1 MTATDRGARW
11 AVLVVLLFLVLGTS
25 SSSAGCPDGF
35 TKFGGACFKVYQQT
49 ASYNQARQ
57 FCVNKGGL
65 LAMPKDEKTDD
76 FLWRLKNA
84 VDSGSYFWF
93 GLSDEN
99 REGQWR
105 WEDGAILNKSADWT
119 NWRPGQPD
127 NHNGKEDCAHY
138 QSVPKTGWNDLPC
151 SYKTAKFICQ
161 TTDDA
166 AAVLP
171 RTTMTS
177 LVTTQTGTSA
187 SHGHSGDLKKI
198 TLPVPRSAN
207 NYARLMTTLPQDLT
221 SFTLCLHMR
230 TDMGSNTDASLFSYA
245 VGSGV
250 HANELLLYKDRL
262 RRGHFQLYIQNI
274 HAELGDLPVWDSE
287 WHAICATWRSGDGA
301 WQVYTD
307 GVLQATGS
315 RLNVGGKVRRGGT
328 WILAQDQ
335 DTVTGGFTESQAFC
349 GELTQVNLWD
359 RVLSADEIGTN
370 WSVFCNYHGNVI
382 DWATT
387 NVTVSGQ
394 ASSDLYRCVERPRSS
409 MVSSVTEQIKTSTSQ
424 GSPVVP
430 GDSQKIIFPGPRGID
445 DYARMETTLSEDLTS
460 FTLCVHMR
468 SNMDSNWNDI
478 SLVSYAVSQHN
489 NELLLFLKDGFK
501 LFIQSGIQMAH
512 PPVWDGEWHTVC
524 TTWRSSDGAWQLYAD
539 GVLTD
544 SGSGFN
550 VGGSV
555 RTGGTWILGQDQD
568 VVGGRFEAHQS
579 FIGELSEVNLWDR
592 VLSPAEIAADCSY
605 HGNVIDWDTTNIT
618 VFGQASRAEYQCE
631 RPRSSMVSSV
641 TEQIETSTSQGS
653 PACPKDYQL
662 FQGICYKAFNFAATF
677 EQSVIRCVKDGGT
690 LAMPRDQK
698 TNEFLYTL
706 KNAVD
711 QKSPFRFGLHDIL
724 KENVWRWMDGQELG
738 DFTNW
743 APGEPNNSGVGPGE
757 DCVEYY
763 PRQWND
769 KECHDA
775 RKFICQVDTT
785 ENGGYIPYPSQP
797 DVFFKLFAELKTYE
811 AAKQTCLSN
820 GGHLADVKTQELH
833 DFLLSEIQKVDASR
847 DYWIGLND
855 LKDEKTWTWS
865 DGTPVSDCVFT
876 NWAPGEPNNAY
887 GQGQDCGHLWKGKGF
902 KWDDDGCGKQ
912 KYFICQIGSGEEKSC
927 RRSVACPKDYQ
938 LFQGICYKAF
948 NFAAT
953 FHQSISWCVK
963 DGGTL
968 AMPRDQKTN
977 EFLVGLKNSV
987 DQRKPFRF
995 GLHDIPEENVWRW
1008 MDGQELGD
1016 FTDWA
1021 PEEPN
1026 NSGSGEDCVEYWPQ
1040 TQKKR
1045 TTNKWNDRSCFYKE
1059 KFICQVDTTERHGYI
1074 PYTDVYFKVFAQLK
1088 TYEAAKQTC
1097 LSNGGHLA
1105 DVKTQELRD
1114 FLLSEIQK
1122 VDASRDYWIGLN
1134 DLKVENTWTWSD
1146 GTPVSDCVFTN
1157 WAPGEPN
1164 NNAGADGRGQDC
1176 GHLWKAK
1183 GFKWDDDGCGIQ
1195 KYFICQ
1201 IGFGDESSCRR
1212 SEGKPT
1218 DVGMQSTLELFY
1230 TADCPEDYQLFQGIC
1245 YKAFNFAADF
1255 QQSVIRCVKD
1265 GGTLA
1270 MPRDQ
1275 KTNEFLVGLKKLVD
1289 QKSPFRFGLHD
1300 ILDENIWRW
1309 MDGQELG
1316 NFTDWGP
1323 GEPNDAKRGP
1333 GEDCVEYLPY
1343 HKDKW
1348 NDVACQEKR
1357 KFICQVDT
1365 SESVLVSGSI
1375 DAGVRYEGRAVL
1387 ESPVFSTN
1395 CSNSTLVFHY
1405 EMQGSTVVPAATLYV
1420 SIVDNESN
1428 SDSELLGTIPFKLT
1442 HGQTNRVQMDFH
1454 RKQPFRVV
1462 FTAELDHSANSAGRV
1477 GQIHL
1482 FDVMVVNGKACRPAG
1497 PILPNSEEPVPSK
1510 EPVLSEG
1517 PAVSKGAII
1526 GTIVGLVIV
1535 AVAIAAGVTV
1545 ARRMKGERFCTA
1557 ATSTTVLMN
1566 LENVMFEPSMDDED

>member
-394 ASSDLYRCVERPRSS
+394 ASSDLYR
-409 MVSSVTEQIKTSTSQ
+409 
-424 GSPVVP
+424 
-430 GDSQKIIFPGPRGID
+430 
-445 DYARMETTLSEDLTS
+445 
-460 FTLCVHMR
+460 
-468 SNMDSNWNDI
+468 
-478 SLVSYAVSQHN
+478 
-489 NELLLFLKDGFK
+489 
-501 LFIQSGIQMAH
+501 
-512 PPVWDGEWHTVC
+512 
-524 TTWRSSDGAWQLYAD
+524 
-539 GVLTD
+539 
-544 SGSGFN
+544 
-550 VGGSV
+550 
-555 RTGGTWILGQDQD
+555 
-568 VVGGRFEAHQS
+568 
-579 FIGELSEVNLWDR
+579 
-592 VLSPAEIAADCSY
+592 
-605 HGNVIDWDTTNIT
+605 
-618 VFGQASRAEYQCE
+618 CE

>member
-1 MTATDRGARW
+1 MAVVPSGGFLETSYLDTSRG
-11 AVLVVLLFLVLGTS
+11 LIT
-25 SSSAGCPDGF
+25 SAGSP
-35 TKFGGACFKVYQQT
+35 GGGC
-49 ASYNQARQ
+49 
-57 FCVNKGGL
+57 
-65 LAMPKDEKTDD
+65 
-76 FLWRLKNA
+76 
-84 VDSGSYFWF
+84 
-93 GLSDEN
+93 
-99 REGQWR
+99 
-105 WEDGAILNKSADWT
+105 
-119 NWRPGQPD
+119 
-127 NHNGKEDCAHY
+127 
-138 QSVPKTGWNDLPC
+138 
-151 SYKTAKFICQ
+151 
-161 TTDDA
+161 
-166 AAVLP
+166 
-171 RTTMTS
+171 
-177 LVTTQTGTSA
+177 
-187 SHGHSGDLKKI
+187 
-198 TLPVPRSAN
+198 
-207 NYARLMTTLPQDLT
+207 LM
-221 SFTLCLHMR
+221 
-230 TDMGSNTDASLFSYA
+230 
-245 VGSGV
+245 
-250 HANELLLYKDRL
+250 
-262 RRGHFQLYIQNI
+262 
-274 HAELGDLPVWDSE
+274 
-287 WHAICATWRSGDGA
+287 
-301 WQVYTD
+301 
-307 GVLQATGS
+307 
-315 RLNVGGKVRRGGT
+315 
-328 WILAQDQ
+328 
-335 DTVTGGFTESQAFC
+335 
-349 GELTQVNLWD
+349 
-359 RVLSADEIGTN
+359 
-370 WSVFCNYHGNVI
+370 
-382 DWATT
+382 
-387 NVTVSGQ
+387 
-394 ASSDLYRCVERPRSS
+394 
-409 MVSSVTEQIKTSTSQ
+409 
-424 GSPVVP
+424 
-430 GDSQKIIFPGPRGID
+430 
-445 DYARMETTLSEDLTS
+445 
-460 FTLCVHMR
+460 
-468 SNMDSNWNDI
+468 
-478 SLVSYAVSQHN
+478 
-489 NELLLFLKDGFK
+489 LKDSK
-501 LFIQSGIQMAH
+501 H
-512 PPVWDGEWHTVC
+512 PMIPVWDGEWHTVC

-550 VGGSV
+550 VGGRV

-568 VVGGRFEAHQS
+568 VVGGRFDAHQS

-618 VFGQASRAEYQCE
+618 VFGQASRAEYQCVE

-662 FQGICYKAFNFAATF
+662 FQGICYKAFNFAA
-677 EQSVIRCVKDGGT
+677 
-690 LAMPRDQK
+690 
-698 TNEFLYTL
+698 
-706 KNAVD
+706 
-711 QKSPFRFGLHDIL
+711 
-724 KENVWRWMDGQELG
+724 
-738 DFTNW
+738 DF
-743 APGEPNNSGVGPGE
+743 
-757 DCVEYY
+757 Y
-763 PRQWND
+763 
-769 KECHDA
+769 
-775 RKFICQVDTT
+775 
-785 ENGGYIPYPSQP
+785 
-797 DVFFKLFAELKTYE
+797 
-811 AAKQTCLSN
+811 
-820 GGHLADVKTQELH
+820 
-833 DFLLSEIQKVDASR
+833 
-847 DYWIGLND
+847 
-855 LKDEKTWTWS
+855 
-865 DGTPVSDCVFT
+865 
-876 NWAPGEPNNAY
+876 
-887 GQGQDCGHLWKGKGF
+887 
-902 KWDDDGCGKQ
+902 
-912 KYFICQIGSGEEKSC
+912 
-927 RRSVACPKDYQ
+927 
-938 LFQGICYKAF
+938 
-948 NFAAT
+948 
-953 FHQSISWCVK
+953 QSISWCVK

-977 EFLVGLKNSV
+977 EFLVRLKNWV
-987 DQRKPFRF
+987 DRRKPFRF

-1040 TQKKR
+1040 TKKR
-1045 TTNKWNDRSCFYKE
+1045 TTNKWNDVSCFYKE
-1059 KFICQVDTTERHGYI
+1059 KFICQVDTTEPQGYI

-1105 DVKTQELRD
+1105 DVKTQELHD

-1122 VDASRDYWIGLN
+1122 VDGSRDYWIGLN
-1134 DLKVENTWTWSD
+1134 DLKVEKTWTWSD
-1146 GTPVSDCVFTN
+1146 GTPVSECVFTN
-1157 WAPGEPN
+1157 WAPGQPN
-1164 NNAGADGRGQDC
+1164 NYGQGQDC
-1176 GHLWKAK
+1176 AHLWKGK
-1183 GFKWDDDGCGIQ
+1183 GFKWDDDGCGKQ

-1270 MPRDQ
+1270 MPRDK

-1300 ILDENIWRW
+1300 ILDENVWRW

-1316 NFTDWGP
+1316 DFTDWGP

-1405 EMQGSTVVPAATLYV
+1405 EMQGSTVAPTATLYV

-1462 FTAELDHSANSAGRV
+1462 FTAELDHSANSTGRV

-1497 PILPNSEEPVPSK
+1497 PILSNSEGPVPSK
-1510 EPVLSEG
+1510 EPALSEG

-1545 ARRMKGERFCTA
+1545 ARRMKGERFRTA

>member
-618 VFGQASRAEYQCE
+618 VFGQASRAEYQCVE

-902 KWDDDGCGKQ
+902 KWDDDGCGK
-912 KYFICQIGSGEEKSC
+912 
-927 RRSVACPKDYQ
+927 
-938 LFQGICYKAF
+938 
-948 NFAAT
+948 
-953 FHQSISWCVK
+953 
-963 DGGTL
+963 
-968 AMPRDQKTN
+968 
-977 EFLVGLKNSV
+977 
-987 DQRKPFRF
+987 
-995 GLHDIPEENVWRW
+995 
-1008 MDGQELGD
+1008 
-1016 FTDWA
+1016 
-1021 PEEPN
+1021 
-1026 NSGSGEDCVEYWPQ
+1026 
-1040 TQKKR
+1040 
-1045 TTNKWNDRSCFYKE
+1045 
-1059 KFICQVDTTERHGYI
+1059 
-1074 PYTDVYFKVFAQLK
+1074 
-1088 TYEAAKQTC
+1088 
-1097 LSNGGHLA
+1097 
-1105 DVKTQELRD
+1105 
-1114 FLLSEIQK
+1114 
-1122 VDASRDYWIGLN
+1122 
-1134 DLKVENTWTWSD
+1134 
-1146 GTPVSDCVFTN
+1146 
-1157 WAPGEPN
+1157 
-1164 NNAGADGRGQDC
+1164 
-1176 GHLWKAK
+1176 
-1183 GFKWDDDGCGIQ
+1183 Q